1 MKSNTDTH
9 DLLPAK
15 FYLGQNY
22 PNPFSATTT
31 IKFCLAYKTR
41 VILEV
46 FDSEGMMI
54 QQLLDDEKDPGT
66 YKADFDAS
74 HLSEG
79 VYIYQLQVGDFLSK
93 KKMTVLRQGYMSING
108 QRNRR

>member
-1 MKSNTDTH
+1 MKPNTGIH
-9 DLLPAK
+9 DLLPSE

-22 PNPFSATTT
+22 PNPFSKTTT
-31 IKFCLAYKTR
+31 IKFCVAYKTR

-46 FDSEGMMI
+46 FDCEGKMVR
-54 QQLLDDEKDPGT
+54 QLLDDEKDPGT

-79 VYIYQLQVGDFLSK
+79 VYTYQLQVGGFQSK
-93 KKMTVLRQGYMSING
+93 KKMTVLRQGNMTIDD
-108 QRNRR
+108 QRN

>member
-1 MKSNTDTH
+1 MKSDTGIQ
-9 DLLPAK
+9 DLLPAE

-22 PNPFSATTT
+22 PNPFSETTT
-31 IKFCLAYKTR
+31 IKFCVAYKTR

-46 FDSEGMMI
+46 FESEGKMI
-54 QQLLDDEKDPGT
+54 QQLLDDEMDPGT
-66 YKADFDAS
+66 YKTDFDAS

-79 VYIYQLQVGDFLSK
+79 VYTYQLQVGDFLSK
-93 KKMTVLRQGYMSING
+93 KKMTVLRQGHRSINS

>member
-1 MKSNTDTH
+1 MNSARNRDRH
-9 DLLPAK
+9 DLHPSE

-22 PNPFSATTT
+22 PNPFGETTT
-31 IKFCLAYKTR
+31 IKFCVAYKTR

-46 FDSEGMMI
+46 FDSEGKMV
-54 QQLLDDEKDPGT
+54 QQLLEDEKDPGT

-79 VYIYQLQVGDFLSK
+79 IYTYRLQVGDFLST
-93 KKMTVLRQGYMSING
+93 KKMTVLRDRKKSING
-108 QRNRR
+108 